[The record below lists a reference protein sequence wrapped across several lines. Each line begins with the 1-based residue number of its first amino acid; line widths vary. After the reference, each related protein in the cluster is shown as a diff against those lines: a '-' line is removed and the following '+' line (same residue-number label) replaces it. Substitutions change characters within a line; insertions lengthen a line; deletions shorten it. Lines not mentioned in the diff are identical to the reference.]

1 MTTEQEWAR
10 DKDKFVVDVRSV
22 APDGPADDPNGDS
35 AGPLGRQFATLTR
48 SLLDARTVDD
58 VLQQVTHTAV
68 AIMPQVDVVVGMTL
82 RGPDGRLY
90 TPAETD
96 EVAVKLDELQ
106 SALSEGPCWDAANP
120 EGPAVTMWADLAV
133 DPPWRQW
140 APAAVALGVR
150 SVVSTALLPH
160 GASGDAAGAF
170 NVFSASPHGL
180 DGLDNDVLLLL
191 ATHASLALANVDVV
205 TRAELQKVQLERA
218 VDSRDVI
225 GQAKGIIMYRRGVSA
240 DEAFDLLRRASQ
252 DLNVRLVELART
264 LAARHTELDVP

>member
-10 DKDKFVVDVRSV
+10 DKDEFVVDVRS
-22 APDGPADDPNGDS
+22 ASPDDPVDAHNGGS

-58 VLQQVTHTAV
+58 VLQQVTHTTA
-68 AIMPQVDVVVGMTL
+68 AIMPQVDVVGMTL
-82 RGPDGRLY
+82 RGPDGRLH

-106 SALSEGPCWDAANP
+106 TALAEGPCWDAANP
-120 EGPAVTMWADLAV
+120 EGPAMTKWADLRV

-150 SVVSTALLPH
+150 SVVSTALMPD

-170 NVFSASPHGL
+170 NVFSGSPHGL
-180 DGLDNDVLLLL
+180 DDVDHDALLLL
-191 ATHASLALANVDVV
+191 ATHASLALANVDAV

-240 DEAFDLLRRASQ
+240 DEAFDVLRRASQ

-264 LAARHTELDVP
+264 LATRHTELDLP